1 MIKIRRGTFETN
13 SSSMHSLVITKNKN
27 VTTLEKLEEDIY
39 IPNNG
44 KLSIY
49 DSDELY
55 YDRAPFRML
64 MTPFDKL
71 KYLVASN
78 ENDKKKVKKLIDTFK
93 KLYPK
98 VKDISFPDDDYES
111 GTFYGKVDHQSRG
124 FIDNFLKENMITEEE
139 FLSEDKYIIIID
151 GDEYCEWE
159 KIKKSGLIDTENI
172 ILDISAFDCDLDFD
186 MDEDLEER

>member
-1 MIKIRRGTFETN
+1 MIKIRRSTFETN

-39 IPNNG
+39 IPNDG
-44 KLSIY
+44 KLRIY

-71 KYLVASN
+71 KYLIASN
-78 ENDKKKVKKLIDTFK
+78 ENDKKKVKELINTFK

-98 VKDISFPDDDYES
+98 VKDISFPDDDYEP

-124 FIDNFLKENMITEEE
+124 FIDKLLKENMITEEE

-159 KIKKSGLIDTENI
+159 RIKKSGLINTENI
-172 ILDISAFDCDLDFD
+172 ILDISAFECDLDFD